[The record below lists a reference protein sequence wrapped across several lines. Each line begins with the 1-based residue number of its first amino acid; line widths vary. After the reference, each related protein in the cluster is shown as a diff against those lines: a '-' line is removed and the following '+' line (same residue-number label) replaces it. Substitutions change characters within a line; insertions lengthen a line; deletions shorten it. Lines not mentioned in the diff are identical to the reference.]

1 MTTPGGETRG
11 PAGAEL
17 AGAEVMR
24 GFLPSSPF
32 VGHVGIRLVS
42 IEAGRAVLQLPFQE
56 SVVTIGNVVHGGA
69 VASLIDTAAMVA
81 AWSDADVPENLR
93 GTTVSLSVSYLAPA
107 AGEDLQAEARVLR
120 RGRNLAFVDVEVLA
134 ASGTVAKGLVTYK
147 LG

>member
-1 MTTPGGETRG
+1 MTGEESEGPGRSD
-11 PAGAEL
+11 L

-32 VGHVGIRLVS
+32 VTHVGIRLVR
-42 IEAGRAVLQLPFQE
+42 IEAGRALLHLPFHE
-56 SVVTIGNVVHGGA
+56 AVVTIGNVVHGGA

-93 GTTVSLSVSYLAPA
+93 GTTVSLSVSYMAPA
-107 AGEDLQAEARVLR
+107 AGEDLEAEARVLR
-120 RGRNLAFVDVEVLA
+120 RGRNLAFVDVEVRT